1 MSQTYPLMRGTAPL
15 LVALISVLALGDRL
29 SWLAWSGIG
38 VICLSILAMAMN
50 GRMQSRKGIWLA
62 LLNAC
67 FIAGIRWWTA
77 PACGCRKPRW
87 AIRCG
92 PSL

>member
-15 LVALISVLALGDRL
+15 LVALISVMVLGDHL

-67 FIAGIRWWTA
+67 FIAGYTWWTA
-77 PACGCRKPRW
+77 PVCDSRTLRW
-87 AIRCG
+87 ATRSG
-92 PSL
+92 PSS